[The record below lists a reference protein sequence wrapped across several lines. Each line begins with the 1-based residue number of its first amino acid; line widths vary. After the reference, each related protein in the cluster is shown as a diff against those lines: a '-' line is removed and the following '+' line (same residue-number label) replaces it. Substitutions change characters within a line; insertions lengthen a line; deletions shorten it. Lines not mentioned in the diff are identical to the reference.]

1 MDNVHYLNLP
11 RAEALGRTDPWDD
24 SDRPSHSDASPKGIF
39 DGLLPI
45 VGDLVALESLDDHP
59 LPDEPFDWSAVAS
72 EDRAFVAEV
81 LARSDTCCDELL
93 DVEFRTITR
102 RILARVAR
110 RDPRCLR
117 RATKADR
124 VAAALVY
131 LAGRANGEFGRR
143 GRLTAH
149 SLWSWWGSASCAD
162 RARTLRSAAGLEP
175 EHRSWGDGG
184 FDELVLG
191 DATLL
196 HSSYRKQIC
205 RRRDYLAAYAP
216 RPRITPL
223 PDGRRAQVR
232 AEPAKAVVAAKGLV
246 GARVYLILGLGDSID
261 DAAFFALSVP
271 EARAL
276 VSIVQDALDA
286 PAPRADSS

>member
-11 RAEALGRTDPWDD
+11 RAEALGRTDPYRD
-24 SDRPSHSDASPKGIF
+24 SDDGNTRGSSPRGIF
-39 DGLLPI
+39 DGLIPI
-45 VGDLVALESLDDHP
+45 VGDIVALETLDTYP

-72 EDRAFVAEV
+72 EDHALVAEV
-81 LARSDTCCDELL
+81 LARSDMCCDELL

-149 SLWSWWGSASCAD
+149 SLWSWWATSSCAD
-162 RARTLRSAAGLEP
+162 RARTLQSAAGLEP
-175 EHRSWGDGG
+175 EHISWTSIG
-184 FDELVLG
+184 FEELTLG
-191 DATLL
+191 DAALL

-216 RPRITPL
+216 RPRVMPL
-223 PDGRRAQVR
+223 PDGRRAEVR
-232 AEPAKAVVAAKGLV
+232 AEPAKAVAAAKGLV
-246 GARVYLILGLGDSID
+246 GARVYMILGLGDTLD
-261 DAAFFALSVP
+261 DATFFALSVP
-271 EARAL
+271 EAREL
-276 VSIVQDALDA
+276 VSIVQNALDA